1 MLAGMRIHETAERIE
16 RGRLIAIV
24 RVKFDTNLPAI
35 AEAILRGGIDAIEF
49 TLNTLGAIA
58 AIAECTKAFG
68 HDAIIGAGTVIRP
81 EDVWKAA
88 EADAAFLVS
97 PVSDQA
103 LIAAAH
109 RSGCAILPGAY
120 TPTEIALAH
129 AWGGNLIK
137 LFPAG
142 GLGPAY
148 VREVLAPLEHIK
160 LVPTGGVTPANA
172 AAFLEAGAA
181 ALAVGSSVVKPE
193 WVAAKD
199 YAAIT
204 AAARALRDA
213 VTAWESGVKR

>member
-1 MLAGMRIHETAERIE
+1 MLARMKIHETAERLE
-16 RGRLIAIV
+16 RGKLIAIV
-24 RVKFDTNLPAI
+24 RVKADTDLPPI
-35 AEAILRGGIDAIEF
+35 ADAILEGGIDAIEF
-49 TLNTLGAIA
+49 TLNTPGALGAITTCA
-58 AIAECTKAFG
+58 KSFG
-68 HDAIIGAGTVIRP
+68 KDALIGAGTVIRP

-88 EADAAFLVS
+88 EAEAAFLVS
-97 PVSDQA
+97 PVADQA

-160 LVPTGGVTPANA
+160 LVTTGGVRPENA
-172 AAFLEAGAA
+172 SAFLSAGAT
-181 ALAVGSSVVKPE
+181 ALAVGSNIVRPE
-193 WVAAKD
+193 WVEARN

-204 AAARALRDA
+204 SAASAMRDA
-213 VTAWESGVKR
+213 VTAWESEVTR